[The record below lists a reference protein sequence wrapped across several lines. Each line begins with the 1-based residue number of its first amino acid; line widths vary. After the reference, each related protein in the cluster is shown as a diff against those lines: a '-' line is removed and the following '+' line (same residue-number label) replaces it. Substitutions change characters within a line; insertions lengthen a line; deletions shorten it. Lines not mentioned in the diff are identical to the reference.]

1 VYHAAIKNR
10 YGLQTIASEDEQEF
24 YEDIWNMSRDTND
37 WKAQFDDE
45 DPAEGLQEIESAL
58 ENDDYRTAVK
68 TYVSAGGW
76 LKYAIDEIS
85 R

>member
-1 VYHAAIKNR
+1 MSRAAVYHAAIKNR

-45 DPAEGLQEIESAL
+45 DPAEGKAFKKLSL
-58 ENDDYRTAVK
+58 HWRTTTTEPRSKRMYLRA
-68 TYVSAGGW
+68 AG
-76 LKYAIDEIS
+76 
-85 R
+85 